1 MQVHLALQEQ
11 GWLNLN
17 LGEKFYM
24 IKYKEELNFDIK
36 DYNHIAD
43 LSELIINGM
52 KIPITMKM
60 NDDEKVIELT
70 GHLSHRFRE
79 DEEEVLLSII
89 FDKEQLKSIEVMVNN
104 DKNQYNEYDLKYF
117 YYNEIQKVLFYNRNS
132 KSKKFTIRNYRSIYN
147 STTIHGT
154 YQINAKNKFSFFSLF
169 PIERSEPMTEHII
182 CFDVE
187 VEDFSL
193 DRARSKAHNIVSDY
207 TGFLSVLLDIGFEDI
222 NSKYVNYIKNYK
234 SSIIKTE
241 RYRTGFGDDELNLLV
256 KDNLNGLMHRKD
268 MNKDSLIG
276 FMSYS
281 SFDDLKKVITEKV
294 GNTPELEAALLKH
307 RLYKTKFNDKGKPQ
321 YSVYIN
327 DNIHYMNEPILI
339 PQKIRK
345 FFKAIDQLEEN
356 DYKKYTFFRNSCR
369 LYNLSHTLGHISST
383 SQLSYLVSAI
393 EVLSKTESSSYTPFI
408 KKYNKEADKKLLDYM
423 YGKVRSGHFHSG
435 EFLFHEFDVELN
447 SSANP
452 KFFTARN
459 DLIKARSQLRK
470 TFVEWINSELLKSDE
485 EEESVYE

>member
-1 MQVHLALQEQ
+1 
-11 GWLNLN
+11 
-17 LGEKFYM
+17 LGEKFDM
-24 IKYKEELNFDIK
+24 LKYKEELNFDIK
-36 DYNHIAD
+36 DYNHISD
-43 LSELIINGM
+43 LSELMINGM
-52 KIPITMKM
+52 KIPINM
-60 NDDEKVIELT
+60 NINEDEKVIELT

-79 DEEEVLLSII
+79 DEENVLLSII
-89 FDKEQLKSIEVMVNN
+89 FDKEKLRSIEVMVNN
-104 DKNQYNEYDLKYF
+104 DKNKYNEYDLKYF
-117 YYNEIQKVLFYNRNS
+117 YYDEIQNVLFYNRNL

-147 STTIHGT
+147 SSTIHGS
-154 YQINAKNKFSFFSLF
+154 YQINTKNKFSFFSLF

-187 VEDFSL
+187 VEDSSL
-193 DRARSKAHNIVSDY
+193 DRARSQAHNIVSDY

-222 NSKYVNYIKNYK
+222 NSKYVNYIKNDK
-234 SSIIKTE
+234 SNVLKTE

-268 MNKDSLIG
+268 MNKESLLG

-281 SFDDLKKVITEKV
+281 SFDNLKQVITEKV
-294 GNTPELEAALLKH
+294 GHTPELDAALTKH
-307 RLYKTKFNDKGKPQ
+307 RLYKVNGKDKGTPQ
-321 YSVYIN
+321 YSEFIN

-345 FFKAIDQLEEN
+345 FFKAIEDMKEN
-356 DYKKYTFFRNSCR
+356 DYKKYIFFRNSCR

-383 SQLSYLVSAI
+383 SQLAYLVSSI
-393 EVLSKTESSSYTPFI
+393 EVLSKTQNSSYTPFI
-408 KKYNKEADKKLLDYM
+408 RKYNEEADLKLLDYI

-470 TFVEWINSELLKSDE
+470 IFVEWINSELLKSNEDE
-485 EEESVYE
+485 ESLI